1 MLLNS
6 ISTKLKFTLKG
17 ILDSTNIYSYRL
29 FNPAKMRKL
38 MNKYNQLTEVQRYQI
53 SALKKAAKN
62 NMAQKIN
69 EVRSAIGSVSM
80 NALKLLQKKHV

>member
-1 MLLNS
+1 
-6 ISTKLKFTLKG
+6 
-17 ILDSTNIYSYRL
+17 
-29 FNPAKMRKL
+29 